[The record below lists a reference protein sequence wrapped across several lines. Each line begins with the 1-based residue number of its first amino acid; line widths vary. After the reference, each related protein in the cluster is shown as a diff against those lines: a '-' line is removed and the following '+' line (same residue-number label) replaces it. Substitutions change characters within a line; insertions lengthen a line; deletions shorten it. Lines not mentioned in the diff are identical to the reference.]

1 MKLGLALASSS
12 AATII
17 REPFLVA
24 ISKGVCPSCKGKN
37 EYLFHVVVSGDK
49 YPSVKLQPYR
59 ITFKT
64 RFIFTFLVFCK
75 KKVKVT
81 GTSS

>member
-37 EYLFHVVVSGDK
+37 EYLFHVVVSGDI
-49 YPSVKLQPYR
+49 VLQMEE
-59 ITFKT
+59 
-64 RFIFTFLVFCK
+64 IF
-75 KKVKVT
+75 
-81 GTSS
+81 SSH

>member
-1 MKLGLALASSS
+1 MNINDTFSMKLGLALASSS

-37 EYLFHVVVSGDK
+37 EYFFHVVVSVINTHQSDCNPTVLHLK
-49 YPSVKLQPYR
+49 REIYFR
-59 ITFKT
+59 IPC
-64 RFIFTFLVFCK
+64 V
-75 KKVKVT
+75 
-81 GTSS
+81 S